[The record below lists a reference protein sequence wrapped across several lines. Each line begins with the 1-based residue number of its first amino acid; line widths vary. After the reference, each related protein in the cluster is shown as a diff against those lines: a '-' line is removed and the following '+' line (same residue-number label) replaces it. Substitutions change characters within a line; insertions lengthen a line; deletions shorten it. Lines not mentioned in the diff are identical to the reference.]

1 LNTAVDVLVSCI
13 AIADFASRREEN
25 IKQNQILLK
34 ELKTPIPIVN
44 RPKTASKS
52 SKRKVNL
59 PRAPTKQSKLI
70 AETSTRLSYDNDQD
84 DFPLSRGSSAR
95 KYTKKSRKT
104 SSIIAQSTS
113 SGPES
118 NTENIE
124 DVKSIIDG

>member
-1 LNTAVDVLVSCI
+1 M
-13 AIADFASRREEN
+13 ADFVSRGEEN

-34 ELKTPIPIVN
+34 ELKNPIPIVN

-59 PRAPTKQSKLI
+59 PRAPTRQSKRI
-70 AETSTRLSYDNDQD
+70 AEASTRPSYDNDED
-84 DFPLSRGSSAR
+84 DFPLSRGSNAG

-104 SSIIAQSTS
+104 SSIIAQSTG

-118 NTENIE
+118 NTENIG